1 MKLPPVSI
9 DQSRTLMSELQQ
21 RYQKGEINRNT
32 YLIQKGKL
40 QEKIDQG
47 RAIKRTPFGLAVKF
61 TLVIVLLGM
70 AVAIALLI
78 KDWTGYIFAALE
90 LGSAIWILSRP

>member
-9 DQSRTLMSELQQ
+9 DTGRAQMSELQQ
-21 RYQKGEINRNT
+21 RYQKGEINRNS

-47 RAIKRTPFGLAVKF
+47 RAIKRTPFGLALKIFVVIALF
-61 TLVIVLLGM
+61 GMAAAIVLI
-70 AVAIALLI
+70 VR
-78 KDWTGYIFAALE
+78 DWTGYLFAALE
-90 LGSAIWILSRP
+90 VGSAIWVLSRP